1 MFEKINIQHNN
12 RTPYQDVL
20 IPYVSTQGSKRYRVV
35 TLAGQLIDTA
45 GTMSGGGGR
54 VSKGRMSS
62 KLVTDVSPQQLS
74 NLEQRLRSDEKAL
87 QVKDPQWMVVTMTL
101 CVQVIVWNEFA
112 SLFYSAK

>member
-54 VSKGRMSS
+54 VSKGRMSN
-62 KLVTDVSPQQLS
+62 KLVTDISPQQLA

-87 QVKDPQWMVVTMTL
+87 QVKDPQWMVV
-101 CVQVIVWNEFA
+101 CAQVIVKLVLQYCITSWA
-112 SLFYSAK
+112 V